1 MVEEVYLGV
10 AKGYDKVIA
19 RFIMKVAISGT
30 RDISPY
36 DYPVI
41 EGIIADIISEHPE
54 EIIFGGAS
62 GADTVALAAACA
74 ILEGTRP
81 PKLTVIVPKRLKD
94 QPLDAQE
101 WAKECADEV
110 VELKAPRLD
119 IEAYRNRNIALLRRA
134 DGLVAFWDGRSGGTG
149 MTISLAQEAGL
160 PTEIIRILGGSPDLG
175 GNGDEIHKPNAS
187 YTHPWPHWVYSP
199 TPAVGMPVTTL
210 GLYMAAFEGLDRL
223 TQFIRATKAG
233 TVRPSE
239 TKYWATVAANVISVR
254 PELADAIAIVPVPRR
269 IPGRKNDMA
278 ELVSI
283 IARETGKIDGTNLL
297 IRAQEPAGGE
307 IKAGRERFDA
317 AEHART
323 ISVDLEHKA
332 YGSIIPGS
340 KVILLDNVLTFG
352 GTLEGTRQALVR
364 DLPSVKPIGF
374 SMLVSGGYAIP

>member
-1 MVEEVYLGV
+1 
-10 AKGYDKVIA
+10 
-19 RFIMKVAISGT
+19 MKVAISGS
-30 RDISPY
+30 RDLSPY

-41 EGIIADIISEHPE
+41 EGVIADIISEHPE

-62 GADTVALAAACA
+62 GADTVALAAACS

-101 WAKECADEV
+101 WARECADEII
-110 VELKAPRLD
+110 ELKAARLD
-119 IEAYRNRNIALLRRA
+119 VEAYRKRNIALLRRA
-134 DGLVAFWDGRSGGTG
+134 DGLVAFWDGRSGGTA
-149 MTISLAQEAGL
+149 MTITLAREAGL
-160 PTEIIRILGGSPDLG
+160 PTEVIRILGGSPDLG
-175 GNGDEIHKPNAS
+175 ANGDGNYKPHTS
-187 YTHPWPHWVYSP
+187 YTTPWLHWVYSE

-239 TKYWATVAANVISVR
+239 TKYWATVAANVISAR
-254 PELADAIAIVPVPRR
+254 PELADAVAIIPVPRR
-269 IPGRKNDMA
+269 VPGRKNDMA

-283 IARETGKIDGTNLL
+283 IASETGKIDGTNLL
-297 IRAQEPAGGE
+297 IRTEEPVGGE
-307 IKAGRERFDA
+307 VKAGRERFDA
-317 AEHART
+317 IEHART

-332 YGSIIPGS
+332 HISIITGS

-352 GTLEGTRQALVR
+352 GTLEGARQALVR
-364 DLPSVKPIGF
+364 DLPSVTPIGF